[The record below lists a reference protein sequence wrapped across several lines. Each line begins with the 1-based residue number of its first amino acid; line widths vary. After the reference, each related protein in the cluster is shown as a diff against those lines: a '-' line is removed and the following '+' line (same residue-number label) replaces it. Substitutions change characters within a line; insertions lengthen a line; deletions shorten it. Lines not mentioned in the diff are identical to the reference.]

1 MIAVWVN
8 TLAVL
13 IGSMIGLL
21 LKKGI
26 PERITETLMKGIGL
40 CTLYIGWSGTMQ
52 GENTLVLILSMA
64 FGTLLGEGLDLDEKL
79 NRFASG
85 VEKRFQKGTGKISL
99 AEGFVTASLL
109 FCVGAMTIVGSLQ
122 AGLSGDY
129 EMLYTKSVL
138 DLISSMVFAAS
149 MGIGVMLSAGFVLI
163 FQGGIVLL
171 AQMAALFLTDMV
183 IGEMVCVGSLVI
195 FALGLNLL
203 GITKLR
209 VLNFLPAILFPIL
222 LCPLMGQIL

>member
-1 MIAVWVN
+1 MLAVIVN
-8 TLAVL
+8 TLTVI
-13 IGSMIGLL
+13 IGSAIGLL

-40 CTLYIGWSGTMQ
+40 CTLYIGWSGTLK

-64 FGTLLGEGLDLDEKL
+64 LGTLIGEGLDLDDKL
-79 NRFASG
+79 NRFATG
-85 VEKRFQKGTGKISL
+85 MENRFKKGGEKISL

-129 EMLYTKSVL
+129 EMLFTKSVL
-138 DLISSMVFAAS
+138 DLISSMIFAS
-149 MGIGVMLSAGFVLI
+149 SLGIL

-171 AQMAALFLTDMV
+171 AQFVAPFLTDAV
-183 IGEMVCVGSLVI
+183 IAEMVCSGSLII
-195 FALGLNLL
+195 FALGLNII
-203 GITKLR
+203 GITKLK
-209 VLNFLPAILFPIL
+209 VINYLPAIFLPIV
-222 LCPLMGQIL
+222 LCPVMANFI